1 MLTYDISMEDVY
13 GLEID
18 GTQIEDLDTIMT
30 KKFIL
35 PPPLHSTN
43 VRWLPSGFRLG
54 HFSFGAK

>member
-1 MLTYDISMEDVY
+1 MYDISMEDVY

-35 PPPLHSTN
+35 PHLCSPTN
-43 VRWLPSGFRLG
+43 VRWLPSGCKLG